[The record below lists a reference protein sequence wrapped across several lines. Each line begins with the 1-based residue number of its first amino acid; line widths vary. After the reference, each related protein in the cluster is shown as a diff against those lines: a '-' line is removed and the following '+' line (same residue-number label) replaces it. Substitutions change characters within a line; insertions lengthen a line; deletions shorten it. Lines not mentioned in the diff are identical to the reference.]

1 MKLVIGGAFQGK
13 KAYVKQHLKIKE
25 EDMADG
31 KDASYEALFHCR
43 CIYHFHE
50 WIKKGIEEKWD
61 FKNLAEKLLKRNPE
75 VLIITNELGYG
86 VVPVD
91 AFDRTYRETT
101 GRICTEIAA
110 VCEQVIRVSCG
121 LGMVIKDA

>member
-13 KAYVKQHLKIKE
+13 KEYVKQYLNIKE

-31 KDASYEALFHCR
+31 KNASYDAIFRCK

-50 WIKKGIEEKWD
+50 WIKKGMQENWN
-61 FKNLAEKLLKRNPE
+61 FTNLAEELLKRNPE
-75 VLIITNELGYG
+75 LIIITNELGYG

-91 AFDRTYRETT
+91 AFDRAYRETT
-101 GRICTEIAA
+101 GRICTEIAGR
-110 VCEQVIRVSCG
+110 CEQVIRISCG

>member
-1 MKLVIGGAFQGK
+1 MKLVIGAAFQGK

-61 FKNLAEKLLKRNPE
+61 LKNLAEELLKRNPE

-110 VCEQVIRVSCG
+110 VCEQVIRVSCC

>member
-13 KAYVKQHLKIKE
+13 KAYVKQNLKIKE

-61 FKNLAEKLLKRNPE
+61 FKNLAEELLKRNPE

>member
-61 FKNLAEKLLKRNPE
+61 LKNLAEELLKRNQE

>member
-61 FKNLAEKLLKRNPE
+61 FKNLAEELLKRNPE

-101 GRICTEIAA
+101 GRVCTEIAA

>member
-50 WIKKGIEEKWD
+50 WIKKGIEEEWD
-61 FKNLAEKLLKRNPE
+61 FKNLAEELLKRNPE

>member
-50 WIKKGIEEKWD
+50 WIKKGIEEKWN
-61 FKNLAEKLLKRNPE
+61 FKNLAEELLKRNPE

>member
-13 KAYVKQHLKIKE
+13 KAYAKQHLKIKE

-61 FKNLAEKLLKRNPE
+61 LKNLAKELLKRNPE

>member
-13 KAYVKQHLKIKE
+13 KEYVKQHLNIKE
-25 EDMADG
+25 EDMEDG
-31 KDASYEALFHCR
+31 KDASCEALFHCK

-50 WIKKGIEEKWD
+50 WIKKGIKEKWD
-61 FKNLAEKLLKRNPE
+61 FANLAEELLKRNPE
-75 VLIITNELGYG
+75 LIIITNELGYG

-91 AFDRTYRETT
+91 AFDRAYRETT
-101 GRICTEIAA
+101 GRICTEIAGR
-110 VCEQVIRVSCG
+110 CEQVIRISCG

>member
-61 FKNLAEKLLKRNPE
+61 FKNLAEELLKRNPE

>member
-31 KDASYEALFHCR
+31 KDASYEALFHCK

-61 FKNLAEKLLKRNPE
+61 FKNLAEELLKRNPE

>member
-61 FKNLAEKLLKRNPE
+61 LKNLAEELLKRNPE

>member
-13 KAYVKQHLKIKE
+13 KEYVKQHLNIKE

-31 KDASYEALFHCR
+31 KDASCEALFHCK

-50 WIKKGIEEKWD
+50 WIKKGMRENGD
-61 FKNLAEKLLKRNPE
+61 FANLAEELLKRNPE
-75 VLIITNELGYG
+75 LIIITNELGYG

-91 AFDRTYRETT
+91 AFDRAYRETT

-110 VCEQVIRVSCG
+110 RCEQVIRISCG

>member
-13 KAYVKQHLKIKE
+13 KEYVKQHLNIKE
-25 EDMADG
+25 EDMEDG
-31 KDASYEALFHCR
+31 KDASCEAIFRCK

-50 WIKKGIEEKWD
+50 WIKKGMQENWD
-61 FKNLAEKLLKRNPE
+61 FANLAEELLKRNPE
-75 VLIITNELGYG
+75 LIIITNELGYG

-91 AFDRTYRETT
+91 AFDRAYRETT
-101 GRICTEIAA
+101 GRICTEIAGR
-110 VCEQVIRVSCG
+110 CEQVIRISCG